1 MANSFSKIYQRSTYR
16 QFRVLDSLGVPYG
29 TSLPASNT
37 DTSSGSLFVLID
49 LADRTKDELY
59 SYDAISDS
67 WNQIKTTGAGKSAYE
82 IAVDNGYVGT
92 ETDWL
97 ASLHG
102 ASGKSAYQEWV
113 DNGHPGGTVEDF
125 INSLKGQDGI
135 GIPSGGATGEVLR
148 KKSTDPYDVEWSTP
162 AGGGDMLSS
171 VYDPT
176 GVNGDAFDYGN
187 LHSVPVLDTTPTA
200 ALSGTANTYTG
211 TFTPTV
217 ALTAGLK
224 IRFMTNVDN
233 TGASTLDADGTGA
246 KAIVAPDGSA
256 LSGGELK
263 ADQYSEAVYNGTAW
277 QLLGGGS
284 GGGGG
289 SIPPGGTTGQVLK
302 KNSSTDYDTSWQ
314 DESGVGGAAWGSITG
329 SLEDQTDLKT
339 ILDEKISSSGWTA
352 GDILYADADGNLIAL
367 GKGYANTVL
376 KMKSDGTAPEWGTSL
391 PGVWGVNGTDLY
403 YNDGN
408 VGIGTDTPSGLLHLS
423 KDGGYFI
430 LSNKTAAT
438 SSTQYN
444 SPFLN
449 FISGCYDTT
458 NSEAID
464 CSIRIFLGSYK
475 APKASGFA
483 SNELKIQGYNPNSG
497 LWEEFFK
504 FSRNGGINFFS
515 NQSWSYGSGISCS
528 RLTTSGFIRSN
539 RQINADGG
547 YLEGVSLINN
557 GADGA
562 IGRLSQW
569 SPYVQLMSSA
579 LNGSGTREDVRY
591 YITAKA
597 VKWTTPVD
605 SFIDLTVYKG
615 NSDTPNSSVSIL
627 KIGQNGN
634 VAVGG
639 GNIDSSAMMKIDST
653 TGGFL
658 PPRMTT
664 TQWGMISSKAE
675 GLQAWSNDDHGQLW
689 FDGTDSIGY
698 RYNRSTSK
706 FQGFD
711 GTNWVDLN

>member
-289 SIPPGGTTGQVLK
+289 SIPPGGTTGQVLTK
-302 KNSSTDYDTSWQ
+302 QSAADGDADWDDLPTELVWKADKASFPLTGEDGKAYVARDTGLMYRWDTTGSEYVLIGGGTGTPYLTFTGTDTYISTNSPAITAYPKALYGVFTNANTGSSTVKIDSLSALPVKLNGQNLASNNILANSIKLLLLASDNSHYQLQAGFWEIPAVASGEKVVTVKSNGLNADYN
-314 DESGVGGAAWGSITG
+314 
-329 SLEDQTDLKT
+329 L
-339 ILDEKISSSGWTA
+339 LD
-352 GDILYADADGNLIAL
+352 
-367 GKGYANTVL
+367 ANTASATTGVQL
-376 KMKSDGTAPEWGTSL
+376 AGMDWSNGSVSHTGVYREERFYNGYLYICTGTNIWSRIPYDLIVKDYIIDDLDDSAGVKTSIQMTAL
-391 PGVWGVNGTDLY
+391 YPNAVRPQVVYGVNGKY
-403 YNDGN
+403 EYIGN
-408 VGIGTDTPSGLLHLS
+408 NVWM
-423 KDGGYFI
+423 YFE
-430 LSNKTAAT
+430 NK
-438 SSTQYN
+438 
-444 SPFLN
+444 
-449 FISGCYDTT
+449 I
-458 NSEAID
+458 
-464 CSIRIFLGSYK
+464 
-475 APKASGFA
+475 
-483 SNELKIQGYNPNSG
+483 
-497 LWEEFFK
+497 
-504 FSRNGGINFFS
+504 
-515 NQSWSYGSGISCS
+515 
-528 RLTTSGFIRSN
+528 
-539 RQINADGG
+539 
-547 YLEGVSLINN
+547 
-557 GADGA
+557 
-562 IGRLSQW
+562 
-569 SPYVQLMSSA
+569 
-579 LNGSGTREDVRY
+579 
-591 YITAKA
+591 A
-597 VKWTTPVD
+597 V
-605 SFIDLTVYKG
+605 
-615 NSDTPNSSVSIL
+615 
-627 KIGQNGN
+627 
-634 VAVGG
+634 
-639 GNIDSSAMMKIDST
+639 
-653 TGGFL
+653 
-658 PPRMTT
+658 
-664 TQWGMISSKAE
+664 
-675 GLQAWSNDDHGQLW
+675 
-689 FDGTDSIGY
+689 
-698 RYNRSTSK
+698 
-706 FQGFD
+706 
-711 GTNWVDLN
+711 